1 MDKLK
6 SYNELLRD
14 ALGYVWMDR
23 SFVNDPI
30 WTAEK
35 FTAGQAWMD
44 LVLLAAPEDCRY
56 RRMFGDGD
64 KFEMGLKK
72 GQLVATYG
80 ELARRWRWS
89 IRKVYNF
96 LMFLEDEEIISR
108 TIGLFEG
115 VEDVEAEDESVIT
128 ILGYA
133 YRPED

>member
-1 MDKLK
+1 MDELK
-6 SYNELLRD
+6 SYNELLRN

-44 LVLLAAPEDCRY
+44 LALLAAPEDCRY

-96 LMFLEDEEIISR
+96 LMFLEDEGIISR
-108 TIGLFEG
+108 TISLLEG

-128 ILGYA
+128 ILGCA